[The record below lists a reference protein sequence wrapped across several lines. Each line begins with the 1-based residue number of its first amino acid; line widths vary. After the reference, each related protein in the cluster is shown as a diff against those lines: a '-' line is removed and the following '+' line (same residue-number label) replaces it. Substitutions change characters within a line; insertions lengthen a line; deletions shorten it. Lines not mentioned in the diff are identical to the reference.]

1 MRRWTCLPRED
12 FDSTR
17 LAIPLRDFWPWIGC
31 QHRRKRNWTSCILLL
46 LCNPAQGK
54 YGELQGNQ
62 VAVLRERRCLLL
74 QARRTISSLLPR
86 ESSGTWD
93 INLRRL
99 IEKHHSGRALLRVY
113 NNRILDYT
121 TCSSGLYSKRPAKL
135 RQKC

>member
-31 QHRRKRNWTSCILLL
+31 QHRRKRNRTSCILLL
-46 LCNPAQGK
+46 LCSPAQGK
-54 YGELQGNQ
+54 LGELQGNQ
-62 VAVLRERRCLLL
+62 VAVLRVRRCLLL

-93 INLRRL
+93 INLRHL
-99 IEKHHSGRALLRVY
+99 IGKHH
-113 NNRILDYT
+113 
-121 TCSSGLYSKRPAKL
+121 SGLYSKRPAKL
-135 RQKC
+135 RQKCKPPSLRAAKEKPPLLQG